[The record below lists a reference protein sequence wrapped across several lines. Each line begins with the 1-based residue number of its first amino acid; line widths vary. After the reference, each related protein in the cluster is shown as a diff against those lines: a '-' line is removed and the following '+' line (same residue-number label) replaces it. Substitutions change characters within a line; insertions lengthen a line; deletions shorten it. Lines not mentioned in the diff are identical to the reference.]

1 VLSRTAVAVDQAR
14 PLRVCL
20 VVPYDLADEGGV
32 KRHVEHLAE
41 SLRQMGDEVT
51 IAGPLRQG
59 EAAVHTRGFG
69 GVVNIPAN
77 GAANYMALLTP
88 PWSVRRFFQDGDFDV
103 VHVHEPLVP
112 LLPYYALWFS
122 PRAVHV
128 CTFHMYAETETA
140 LSLTARRLLGQ
151 RLFPRFDRAIAVS
164 QPAAS
169 YAGRAWTRTV
179 SVIPNGVSTRTFR
192 PAEAGPGPR
201 PRPLRLL
208 FVGNWRD
215 GRKGLPVLLQAVSR
229 LRARGVAL
237 HLDVIGDGGAEPPSL
252 PGVTFH
258 GKVSAETDL
267 VRHYQDCDVF
277 VSPALGQ
284 ESFGIVL
291 LEAMACGKPVVCSDI
306 PGYRQVV
313 DPGGACLVPPSD
325 PEALVEAIMSLW
337 GDPARRRAMG
347 QANRRRAETFDWD
360 SIATR
365 VRGEY
370 EAALRVSR

>member
-1 VLSRTAVAVDQAR
+1 
-14 PLRVCL
+14 VCL

-32 KRHVEHLAE
+32 KRHAEHLSK
-41 SLRQMGDEVT
+41 SLRQKGDEVT
-51 IAGPLRQG
+51 IVGPLRQG
-59 EAAVHTRGFG
+59 KAGDHARGFG

-88 PWSVRRFFQDGDFDV
+88 PWSVRRFFLDGDFDV

-112 LLPYYALWFS
+112 LLAYYALWFS
-122 PRAVHV
+122 PRAIHV

-140 LSLTARRLLGQ
+140 LSLRARRAVG
-151 RLFPRFDRAIAVS
+151 RRIFPRFARAIAVS
-164 QPAAS
+164 QPAAA
-169 YAGRAWTRTV
+169 YAAQAWTRTV
-179 SVIPNGVSTRTFR
+179 AVIPNGVPSRTFR
-192 PAEAGPGPR
+192 PVEASTLPPPR
-201 PRPLRLL
+201 SLRLL

-215 GRKGLPVLLQAVSR
+215 GRKGLPVLLQGFAQ
-229 LRARGVAL
+229 LRARGL
-237 HLDVIGDGGAEPPSL
+237 PLLLDVVGQGGAETPSV

-258 GKVSAETDL
+258 GKVAAETEL
-267 VRHYQDCDVF
+267 VLHYQRCDVF

-313 DPGGACLVPPSD
+313 DPDGACLVPPSN
-325 PEALVEAIMSLW
+325 PEALVEAIVSLW
-337 GDPARRRAMG
+337 GDPARRQAMG
-347 QANRRRAETFDWD
+347 EANRRRAETFEWD
-360 SIATR
+360 LIATR

-370 EAALRVSR
+370 EAALRVPR

>member
-1 VLSRTAVAVDQAR
+1 VT
-14 PLRVCL
+14 LRVCL

-32 KRHVEHLAE
+32 KSHVEHLSEA
-41 SLRQMGDEVT
+41 LRQKGDDVT
-51 IAGPLRQG
+51 IAGPLRRG
-59 EAAVHTRGFG
+59 TAGDHARGFG

-88 PWSVRRFFQDGDFDV
+88 PWSVRRFFVDGDFDV

-122 PRAVHV
+122 PRAIHV

-140 LSLTARRLLGQ
+140 LSLRARRVMGR

-164 QPAAS
+164 PPAAD
-169 YAGRAWTRTV
+169 YAARAWTRTV
-179 SVIPNGVSTRTFR
+179 AVIPNGVPSRMFR
-192 PAEAGPGPR
+192 PADSGMSTR
-201 PRPLRLL
+201 PPSLRLL
-208 FVGNWRD
+208 FVGSWRD
-215 GRKGLPVLLQAVSR
+215 GRKGLPVLLQAVAR
-229 LRARGVAL
+229 LRARELAVS
-237 HLDVIGDGGAEPPSL
+237 LDVVGEGGCEPPSL

-258 GKVSAETDL
+258 GRVEGKTEL
-267 VRHYQDCDVF
+267 VRHYQRCDVF

-313 DPGGACLVPPSD
+313 DPGGACLVPPSN
-325 PEALVEAIMSLW
+325 PEALVEAIVSLW
-337 GDPARRRAMG
+337 GDPARRQAMG
-347 QANRRRAETFDWD
+347 EVNRRRAEAYDWD
-360 SIATR
+360 FIATR
-365 VRGEY
+365 IRDEY
-370 EAALRVSR
+370 EAALRLPR